1 MNNVIHCMLL
11 NLFPI
16 SVGKIESSF
25 EFDNLIII
33 LRCGDLMMKAMIGKG
48 EWHLTLKMMIYSCL
62 PLDRYEKREV
72 KL

>member
-16 SVGKIESSF
+16 SVGKIESNF

-33 LRCGDLMMKAMIGKG
+33 LRCGDWMMKAMIGGVAFYTKDDD
-48 EWHLTLKMMIYSCL
+48 LLLSSL
-62 PLDRYEKREV
+62 R
-72 KL
+72 